1 MKLEDFEFE
10 KLISLYG
17 VVNEICQD
25 YSRMTDGY
33 SLATGDEM
41 FESMPEDIKE
51 MIKERQVFFSYRN
64 RIKKILKD
72 SIVKIMKDV
81 ED

>member
-1 MKLEDFEFE
+1 
-10 KLISLYG
+10 
-17 VVNEICQD
+17 
-25 YSRMTDGY
+25 MTDGY